1 MGAGSSFEAVRPALV
16 CLHGFA
22 QRGESWRAVA
32 ALLAQRGWEVVAPD
46 LTALTDGAGGP
57 FDAVCGGV
65 TTLVRD
71 VFRHTGRRPI
81 LVGYSM
87 GGRIAL
93 EAAIRAQ
100 RLRDGADELLPI
112 SALVLES
119 AGLGPA
125 DDGER
130 EELRRRNEGWAA
142 RVRDEGVEAFMDWW
156 EALPLFASQRSLPD
170 DVRAA
175 LRARRLGND
184 PATLTLEL
192 SGWGQHHQAGKAD
205 ALACLDGLAARGV
218 ASAYL
223 AGAIDRKYR
232 AIAEE
237 VRAASP
243 ATTVRVVPSVGHNIH
258 LEDPEGY
265 ARMLTDWYDSVVLAD

>member
-32 ALLAQRGWEVVAPD
+32 ALLAQRGWEVAAPD
-46 LTALTDGAGGP
+46 LTALAGGAGDP
-57 FDAVCGGV
+57 FDAVCDGV
-65 TTLVRD
+65 TTFVRD
-71 VFRHTGRRPI
+71 VFRQTGRRPI

-170 DVRAA
+170 DARAA
-175 LRARRLGND
+175 LRAGRLGND
-184 PATLTLEL
+184 PATLALEL
-192 SGWGQHHQAGKAD
+192 SRWGQHHQVGKAD

-223 AGAIDRKYR
+223 AGALDRKYR
-232 AIAEE
+232 AIVEE

-265 ARMLTDWYDSVVLAD
+265 ARALADWCDSAVLAD

>member
-46 LTALTDGAGGP
+46 LTALADGA
-57 FDAVCGGV
+57 CGLTKFPAGSGI
-65 TTLVRD
+65 
-71 VFRHTGRRPI
+71 F
-81 LVGYSM
+81 GYSM

-100 RLRDGADELLPI
+100 RLRDGADEFLPI

-175 LRARRLGND
+175 LRAGRLGND

-237 VRAASP
+237 VLAASS

-265 ARMLTDWYDSVVLAD
+265 ARVLADWCDSAVLAD

>member
-1 MGAGSSFEAVRPALV
+1 MGAGSSPEAVRLVLV

-22 QRGESWRAVA
+22 QRGGSWRAVA
-32 ALLAQRGWEVVAPD
+32 TRLAQRGWEVVAPD
-46 LTALTDGAGGP
+46 LPALADGAGDP
-57 FDAVCGGV
+57 FDAVCAGAAS
-65 TTLVRD
+65 LVRD
-71 VFRHTGRRPI
+71 VFRRTGRRPVLI
-81 LVGYSM
+81 GYSM

-100 RLRDGADELLPI
+100 RLRDGADGFLPI
-112 SALVLES
+112 SGLVLES

-125 DDGER
+125 NDRER

-170 DVRAA
+170 DARAA
-175 LRARRLGND
+175 LRAGRLGND
-184 PATLTLEL
+184 PATLALEL
-192 SGWGQHHQAGKAD
+192 SGWGQHHQAGRAD
-205 ALACLDGLAARGV
+205 ALACLDGFAARGV

-223 AGAIDRKYR
+223 AGALDRKYR

-237 VRAASP
+237 VRAASS
-243 ATTVRVVPSVGHNIH
+243 ATTVRVFPSVGHNIH

-265 ARMLTDWYDSVVLAD
+265 ARVLADWCDSAVLAD